1 MQIPE
6 FELSKVL
13 VALGGNLTSEVGPP
27 LTTLKFA
34 LATIRMRTARLLN
47 VSRFFITPCFPAGM
61 GPDYINAVVMFDF
74 GGNPE
79 ELLNLLHEIE
89 ALFGRRRDSRWG
101 GRVLDLDLLAF
112 GTQISPGLKEYAKW
126 HNMPMS
132 DQLKQ
137 VPIEMILPHPRIQ
150 NRAFVLRP
158 LMDINPHWEHPVSGL
173 TVSEMYANL
182 SEGDREGISSVAEQ

>member
-1 MQIPE
+1 MQISE
-6 FELSKVL
+6 FKLSKVL

-47 VSRFFITPCFPAGM
+47 ASRFFITPCFPAGM

-79 ELLNLLHEIE
+79 DLLKLLHEIE

-101 GRVLDLDLLAF
+101 GRVLDLDLLSVQLSMCNSENRLS
-112 GTQISPGLKEYAKW
+112 GRLSHISRTK
-126 HNMPMS
+126 S
-132 DQLKQ
+132 
-137 VPIEMILPHPRIQ
+137 
-150 NRAFVLRP
+150 
-158 LMDINPHWEHPVSGL
+158 
-173 TVSEMYANL
+173 TVW
-182 SEGDREGISSVAEQ
+182 SSQH